1 MLRYPSISPIKTRD
15 SSTMKPG
22 GGSIVFLVI
31 ATALLV
37 VRMGK

>member
-1 MLRYPSISPIKTRD
+1 
-15 SSTMKPG
+15 MKPG